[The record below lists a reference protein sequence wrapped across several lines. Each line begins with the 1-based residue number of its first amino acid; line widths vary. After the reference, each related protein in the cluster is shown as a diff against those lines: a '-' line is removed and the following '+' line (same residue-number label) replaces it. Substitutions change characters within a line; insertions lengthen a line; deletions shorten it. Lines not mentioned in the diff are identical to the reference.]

1 MYLCIIDKV
10 YASIPENAKDP
21 TKKKF
26 GCVAGCTNEKVKK
39 DSNQEVIGF
48 WNNCLVPCTKDENA
62 FKPPSP
68 SSNNPDQNNPS
79 NAASNNPDQ
88 NNPSNADDPE
98 TAANETT
105 SDAGNISEGPP
116 KYENETTNEITSGK
130 TI

>member
-26 GCVAGCTNEKVKK
+26 GCIAGCTNKKVKK

-62 FKPPSP
+62 FPPPSP

-79 NAASNNPDQ
+79 NA
-88 NNPSNADDPE
+88 DDPE
-98 TAANETT
+98 IGANETT

-116 KYENETTNEITSGK
+116 KFEN
-130 TI
+130 